1 MANSAQN
8 INQNLLNEIS
18 QNINLIDRDENG
30 AVTSREWIDA
40 GLAPEEFKKIAGDS
54 DTISMALLSQISS
67 SGASRS
73 SDASA
78 ATKAATIQEEQQTQT
93 AQSASASGTVFEVG
107 VETACRIDEEI
118 EEIMDDL
125 QEIQWYREL
134 DEAGFE
140 GYLVISEEAVAMLQ
154 MYQDFTQIMAM
165 VLMIIDAAQAA
176 QMALIDVLMGL
187 QPSEPSTYDKN
198 KRFKDRM
205 RMLSDAF
212 SQLQEIVNQRND
224 AVLREQLNVVD
235 QEQAKYGLKLIGMV
249 TFNGSLA
256 DHELQARKAGMKAEV
271 YARRQRV
278 DEMNAEVI
286 HKYIEWMI
294 KEKEGSQNY
303 FDMMEVQILEQV
315 NSDAL
320 RVEAG
325 SNVYGQQYDLNKS
338 LAAAL
343 ITAMER
349 LNNLRNLYVEII
361 KKRAETNLMILEAY
375 IGTKFNR
382 KALEYIS
389 DFIGEMG
396 AYVRSMVAININ
408 RTNILLSTQNE
419 LAGATYE
426 QARYNALYH
435 SNLLF
440 PFFDLIDAP
449 TLALFPKQELE
460 PSVVDYGEVD
470 NYLRQWGFGGID
482 GQSGGLFGDIE
493 LRQMELMAELEYG
506 DATVTDVG
514 DGYEGLNYERAS
526 EILNELDILS
536 STRELLAS
544 LARSSFDT
552 TNMVLYAYL
561 DVGYSSMGNAI
572 TMAAKTRGDT
582 VFQIARLKIDTLEK
596 SIKEHNRQR
605 KYEVEM
611 ERAIKDVIGAVLGIA
626 IMALAA
632 VITIATGGVGGAM
645 VIPVALAIVS
655 NGMGLGQQ
663 IADLVFTLTHMPTET
678 PYEDDDFFELDYQ
691 HGVASVEAEYQRII
705 DDLSYDE
712 SVYFEARE
720 NLGGGTRQLNPEA
733 VIEANKALLAAYLE
747 ELCLIITVTSA
758 ETHTQMVLEIM
769 GVGSMPTH
777 SRDLFDMAN
786 RRYSTFKEILDNKV
800 KLISANIAN
809 HNKYVNNVRDA
820 IRQSVQV
827 LFSAIGM
834 VFSVGSAATSGGT
847 SRMLTLAGDITG
859 LVSSTLDLV
868 YSAVDAMPDLGEL
881 ESIRLAINEWVS
893 NEINELDEDD
903 PFYGLYLEELN
914 AFRDIDPSTMLVDIG
929 NGYISANYVA
939 LSDIQFAMTRI
950 YRLWELIAH
959 IKEDQKATIEKILG
973 KSLGD
978 DILSEATNAARDKA
992 FKWADSIYKFWQGY
1006 AERHNEV
1013 TDAKRQ
1019 LAQQIISYLI
1029 NLVFTIDSMM
1039 KSIDKKSNGLF
1050 GKKFN
1055 KWSNKTKNMVTWA
1068 VIKYVI
1074 TKIIP
1079 KLLGELINLV
1089 AFSPAANIPAVN
1101 TALPSGEAGEG
1112 IAGLDAAQQVVGR
1125 QSGRAQIVSQ
1135 QIDYKNKIIDQLWS
1149 EAHDVVTG
1157 LIKEVIYTRI
1167 RQKDKEKQ
1175 EAKAKKKG
1183 MFKKIIGYI
1192 VKVISLVASFLGPI
1206 GQLIAL
1212 AINVAYGA
1220 ATGGLKGALMAVAS
1234 FVAGQ
1239 ALGGVMDAVGEALSS
1254 TASEAAQAGA
1264 QQATEAATALSDTA
1278 SQLTNQAS
1286 QLTQQASQL
1295 TEQASQ
1301 LTQQASQA
1309 LQSGNP
1315 VQAGQLAEQ
1324 ASKLTQEASRLTE
1337 QAQSLTSQAAELNT
1351 AAGELQKQASE
1362 LEKLAKDADK
1372 AQKAGDVKELAKV
1385 SEQISN
1391 TIAQMSKTIT
1401 QVSTSINAAVAQ
1413 NVGGQIGSETLN
1425 NITKQMA
1432 NLSKSLKSLAT
1443 KAQKIALNNAAKV
1456 KEAAA
1461 RQSAGKETAGKPDS
1475 TTGTSNAPATTQP
1488 VSQSFSSNV
1497 ARNISDRFKSLFDT
1511 SIKLASTAQILEGVI
1526 GLILSSLIEEMMP
1539 KILEALG
1546 IDEESS
1552 VFLRSLAGSIAQGAL
1567 TLTAQQ
1573 FLINPAV
1580 SAVFKGNGTI
1590 DPKFIAQKID
1600 KNNPNMTK
1608 AEAIYKELEANGY
1621 IDSEGNITDKFVNN
1635 VKTSRDLALSN
1646 LSAQDVDVAFNAM
1659 SEKWMESVKGSGK
1672 FNIYNAEE
1680 FTEAVTN
1687 MLINAVKTAV
1697 VNQVVTQMGIKN
1709 KAMQQLVGGILSD
1722 ALDLAYKGIK
1732 NGTLTSEDFKGLMSN
1747 AMDSAVSALIQ
1758 VGFNQ
1763 IVKNRYNSN
1772 DAQASIKESLY
1783 KDFLDRQLSSFEGEI
1798 VKSVLSADAY
1808 QDLKVSMIGSRKGDA
1823 TARLEQLGIV
1833 NIDVPENVMNILVN
1847 SEVFMKALSNLKKAA
1862 NPALAVSAANENSY
1876 NYSGA
1881 LGMINIKVN
1890 EINELLNQMQAND
1903 KKIDPK
1909 DVMPLF
1915 RAAFEEVGH
1924 AVADSLN
1931 ISAVSLDNSRL
1942 NAELFARTFASK
1954 CVEGM
1959 TATPVIEEAYLD
1971 QMAKAGD
1978 KIAQFLSSNKEALF
1992 DVRPNGV
1999 LAVKP
2004 DAVNIVKTLNPP
2016 QEIAPLVE
2024 AAINMDKI
2032 VNDAIG
2038 GKTAVGKQESAD
2050 MYKQTTTI
2058 TKADLKALAPFV
2070 TDDQLPL
2077 IFDNAS
2083 DDKMTFKKDLKD
2095 ILSSSD
2101 NKFSLEESVRL
2112 MSISNAVSQG
2122 ASIAFSDETADIMA
2136 MSSYVQ
2142 NKDKAPVEFAAV
2154 LSSEPAAV
2162 AEKALLISNLSMPS
2176 AKSEKVIDEYA
2187 KAMNIDPN
2195 TVKDS
2200 LSDLFMDIAQNQKD
2214 VQKHIASQI
2223 ISSFSSQTNTED
2235 VAAQAPVVASRDPQ
2249 AAKDAFLFKDLP
2261 MKPPSAD
2268 ISRVSRESVRQFATV
2283 SENSFS
2289 SSEIANIE
2297 NYVEKMDVQN
2307 MSKQDQN
2314 IINLSVGIKNKTS
2327 KAEMASIL
2335 MKDPNEELNEI
2346 KKPLLILL
2354 DKMPSDISKEQ
2365 KSSIRSSIATI
2376 GVSEKADVEEFKQM
2390 ILDISALAQKS
2401 KMPPAVKAAV
2411 SDQLNKAADNID
2423 LIIVNVK
2430 AKDIA
2435 EKAVSQASKTSQ
2447 IKEVADI
2454 MMSSPNLVK
2463 NTSEMIPKV
2472 FLSQNPSINQN
2483 NIEQLTTI
2491 VAALN
2496 MIKEDDI
2503 SVQAKASID
2512 TSINR
2517 LIGSLNKEMPKP
2529 VAVNMPEE
2537 SAEVQEISSVVR
2549 AEAEKR
2555 VAPNSMVNAP
2565 KDISTI
2571 LPNNVQPTESV
2582 AKTSGQIIGSS
2593 NPVALQVP
2601 KVVDAAQRTSVENK
2615 IADMARE
2622 TMEKIM
2628 PAVAQAQMPAASA
2641 KFMPG
2646 SQQISKSSSSDATA
2660 VTDDVFTPEE
2670 NVQIEEEVSAA
2681 VDRNKVA
2688 KEDLTL
2694 LNTIVGIKNKA
2705 LGAERMSSEG
2715 KDADAQL
2722 NGMKKPV
2729 EQVLIKIEGKMV
2741 KAEDKEKVR
2750 ELAKQVKATD
2760 FTKAE
2765 EVEDIMSRL
2774 KEVVRGANITA
2785 NVKKVIDKKIGQTIE
2800 AIENTGNNRKVKD
2813 IAEEAVKTVKA
2824 AVTEEQMN
2832 EVVQFV
2838 MSKPAI
2844 ADKVVRMLPVLMDME
2859 KDKTIDDAEKV
2870 ISLISKI
2877 KESAKGKS
2885 DGFKVDIAATKA
2897 ISILN
2902 KTIKS
2907 LDKAQAEEVS
2917 APSVTAK
2924 TEKSEPRTLAD
2935 NKINDNYVRR
2945 VEDQLVVL
2953 AKNRP
2958 EEAKKLVEKMVVTA
2972 LKELKNNETDIT
2984 VDLMSVLGKLSKRDD
2999 VRQVSPL
3006 ITKVAVDGLKEV
3018 SEQILIQAATGRVSK
3033 QDAAKA
3039 MEILP
3044 APVILDSID
3053 KVPAK
3058 LGSQVI
3064 SKMSETKA
3072 KEVIAY
3078 AQETGKAKEA
3088 IDMARET
3095 MEKIMPA
3102 VAQAQ
3107 MPAASAKFMPGS
3119 QQISKSSSSDATA
3132 VTDDVFTPEENVQI
3146 EEEVSAAVDRNKV
3159 AKEDLTLLNTIV
3171 GIKNK
3176 ALGAERMSSEGK
3188 DADAQLNGMKKPV
3201 EQVLIKIEGKMVK
3214 AEDKEKVRELAKQ
3227 VKATDFTKAEEV
3239 EDIMS
3244 RLKEVVSEANITA
3257 NVKKVIDKKIGQTIE
3272 AIENTGNN
3280 RKVKDIAEEAVKMVK
3295 AAVAE
3300 EQMNEVVQF
3309 VMSKP
3314 AIADKVVRMLPV
3326 IVAAEKNMKPEN
3338 VEKTIRLM
3346 NEIKSAFAG
3355 KPDGMK
3361 MGLAAERAIAIISKQ
3376 NNRLFVTVDS
3386 SSMEPSNIKT
3396 INIQNVSVGEMLRN
3410 SSENI
3415 AETVISTILADRM
3428 NPKQVARFISNFD
3441 PAVIAIILESLEEKD
3456 AMKVA
3461 AEIIFASDPKLAK
3474 HMLSDTG
3481 QKKIGKKLRALI
3493 DSAIGEDA
3501 SLEDNDSD
3509 INVSGVLNGKSD
3521 NDGKDGQEEK
3531 DDKEEIDIP
3540 ISQG

>member
-1 MANSAQN
+1 MDNSAQS

-30 AVTSREWIDA
+30 AVTSREWAEA
-40 GLAPEEFKKIAGDS
+40 GLPSEEFRKIAGAS
-54 DTISMALLSQISS
+54 DAISKALLAQLSS
-67 SGASRS
+67 ANTNKALSTSNT
-73 SDASA
+73 SA
-78 ATKAATIQEEQQTQT
+78 AVVEKGQQNQAAQNTT
-93 AQSASASGTVFEVG
+93 ASGNVFEAG
-107 VETACRIDEEI
+107 LETACNIDEQI
-118 EEIMDDL
+118 EEIMTDL
-125 QEIQWYREL
+125 QNVQWYRD
-134 DEAGFE
+134 DEPGLE
-140 GYLVISEEAVAMLQ
+140 GYFIISEEAVAMLQ
-154 MYQDFTQIMAM
+154 LYQDLTQIMAM
-165 VLMIIDAAQAA
+165 ILMIIDAAQAA
-176 QMALIDVLMGL
+176 QMALIDVMMGL

-212 SQLQEIVNQRND
+212 SQLQEIVNNNND
-224 AVLREQLNVVD
+224 NKLKEELTAVEK
-235 QEQAKYGLKLIGMV
+235 EQAKYGLKLVGMV

-278 DEMNAEVI
+278 DEMNAAVI
-286 HKYIEWMI
+286 HEYIQWMI
-294 KEKEGSQNY
+294 DSKKGSDNY
-303 FDMMEVQILEQV
+303 FDRTEVQILEQV

-320 RVEAG
+320 TVEAG
-325 SNVYGQQYDLNKS
+325 GNVFGQQYDLNKS

-408 RTNILLSTQNE
+408 RTNILLTTQNE
-419 LAGATYE
+419 LAAATYE
-426 QARYNALYH
+426 QARYNALFY
-435 SNLLF
+435 SNLAF
-440 PFFDLIDAP
+440 PFLDLIDAP
-449 TLALFPKQELE
+449 VLALFPKQELE
-460 PSVVDYGEVD
+460 PSVVNYEQVD
-470 NYLRQWGFGGID
+470 AYLRQWGLGGID
-482 GQSGGLFGDIE
+482 SQSGDMFSDIE
-493 LRQMELMAELEYG
+493 RRQMELMAELEYG
-506 DATVTDVG
+506 DSTVEDLG

-526 EILNELDILS
+526 EILKELDALS

-544 LARSSFDT
+544 LTRSSFDT
-552 TNMVLYAYL
+552 MNMVLYAYL

-582 VFQIARLKIDTLEK
+582 ILQVARLKIDTLEK

-611 ERAIKDVIGAVLGIA
+611 ERAIKDVIGAVLGLA

-655 NGMGLGQQ
+655 NGIGLGQQ
-663 IADLVFTLTHMPTET
+663 IADFVFTLTHMPVET
-678 PYEDDDFFELDYQ
+678 PYEDDDFFELDYE
-691 HGVASVEAEYQRII
+691 HGVASVEAEYERII
-705 DDLSYDE
+705 DSLSYDE
-712 SVYFEARE
+712 SIYFEARST
-720 NLGGGTRQLNPEA
+720 LGGGTRQLNPGA
-733 VIEANKALLAAYLE
+733 VMEANKALLSAYLQ
-747 ELCLIITVTSA
+747 ELCLIIATTSA

-769 GVGSMPTH
+769 GVGSIPTH

-800 KLISANIAN
+800 KLISANISN

-820 IRQSVQV
+820 IRQGVQV

-847 SRMLTLAGDITG
+847 SRMLTLIGDITG

-868 YSAVDAMPDLGEL
+868 YSAVDAMPDTGEL
-881 ESIRLAINEWVS
+881 ESIRIAMNEWVD
-893 NEINELDEDD
+893 NQINELDKDD
-903 PFYGLYLEELN
+903 PFYDLYLEELN
-914 AFRDIDPSTMLVDIG
+914 TLRNIDPSTMLVDIG
-929 NGYISANYVA
+929 NGYVSANYVA
-939 LSDIQFAMTRI
+939 LSDMQFAMTRI
-950 YRLWELIAH
+950 YRLWELIAN
-959 IKEDQKATIEKILG
+959 IKDDQKATIEKLLG

-978 DILSEATNAARDKA
+978 DALSEAISAARDKA
-992 FKWADSIYKFWQGY
+992 FKWTDSIYKFWQGY
-1006 AERHNEV
+1006 ADRHNEV

-1019 LAQQIISYLI
+1019 LAQQIISYMI

-1055 KWSNKTKNMVTWA
+1055 KWSNKTKNMMTWA
-1068 VIKYVI
+1068 LIKYVI

-1079 KLLGELINLV
+1079 KLLAELINLV
-1089 AFSPAANIPAVN
+1089 AFPPDAHIPAISTN
-1101 TALPSGEAGEG
+1101 LPSGEEAEG
-1112 IAGLDAAQQVVGR
+1112 VSGLDAAQQAVGR
-1125 QSGRAQIVSQ
+1125 QGGRIQIVSQ
-1135 QIDYKNKIIDQLWS
+1135 QVDYQNKVIDQLWS
-1149 EAHDVVTG
+1149 EAHDIVTG
-1157 LIKEVIYTRI
+1157 LIKEMIFTKI
-1167 RQKDKEKQ
+1167 RQKDREKQ

-1183 MFKKIIGYI
+1183 LFKKIIGYV

-1264 QQATEAATALSDTA
+1264 QQATEAVKQLEGAVEGLKDQVADLNKQLTDAMANGDSLKVAD
-1278 SQLTNQAS
+1278 LTNQIE
-1286 QLTQQASQL
+1286 QLNQEIATLQQTIGTLNDQITTLNDLAGRAN
-1295 TEQASQ
+1295 EA
-1301 LTQQASQA
+1301 QQT
-1309 LQSGNP
+1309 GN
-1315 VQAGQLAEQ
+1315 LREL
-1324 ASKLTQEASRLTE
+1324 SKL
-1337 QAQSLTSQAAELNT
+1337 
-1351 AAGELQKQASE
+1351 
-1362 LEKLAKDADK
+1362 
-1372 AQKAGDVKELAKV
+1372 
-1385 SEQISN
+1385 SEQISTAVGN
-1391 TIAQMSKTIT
+1391 VASTVS
-1401 QVSTSINAAVAQ
+1401 QVSA
-1413 NVGGQIGSETLN
+1413 TLN
-1425 NITKQMA
+1425 AVVTQAAGRLTDAVNQTLNTVTKQMA

-1443 KAQKIALNNAAKV
+1443 KAQKIAISNAAKV

-1461 RQSAGKETAGKPDS
+1461 RQATGKETSGKPDS
-1475 TTGTSNAPATTQP
+1475 TTGASNAPTNAQP

-1497 ARNISDRFKSLFDT
+1497 ARDISNRFKSLLDPT
-1511 SIKLASTAQILEGVI
+1511 IKLASTAQILEGVI

-1539 KILEALG
+1539 KILKALG

-1552 VFLRSLAGSIAQGAL
+1552 VFLRSLVSTVANGAL
-1567 TLTAQQ
+1567 SLTAQQ
-1573 FLINPAV
+1573 LLVNPAV
-1580 SAVFKGNGTI
+1580 NSLFKGNGTI
-1590 DPKFIAQKID
+1590 DSKFIAQRID
-1600 KNNPNMTK
+1600 KNNPNMDRAGK
-1608 AEAIYKELEANGY
+1608 IYSELEANGY

-1635 VKTSRDLALSN
+1635 VKTSKDLSLPG
-1646 LSAQDVDVAFNAM
+1646 LSAQDVDVAFSAM
-1659 SEKWMESVKGSGK
+1659 SEKWVESVKGSGK

-1680 FTEAVTN
+1680 FTEAVAN
-1687 MLINAVKTAV
+1687 MLLNAVKNAA
-1697 VNQVVTQMGIKN
+1697 VNQAVSQMGIKN
-1709 KAMQQLVGGILSD
+1709 KAMQQLVGSILSD
-1722 ALDLAYKGIK
+1722 SLDLAYKGIK
-1732 NGTLTSEDFKGLMSN
+1732 NGTLTAEDFKGLMSN

-1758 VGFNQ
+1758 MGFNQ

-1783 KDFLDRQLSSFEGEI
+1783 KDFLDQQLSSFEGEI
-1798 VKSVLSADAY
+1798 IKAVWSTDAY
-1808 QDLKVSMIGSRKGDA
+1808 QDLKASMLGSRKGDA

-1833 NIDVPENVMNILVN
+1833 NVDVPENVMNVLV
-1847 SEVFMKALSNLKKAA
+1847 SSSVFMKAMSNVKKAA
-1862 NPALAVSAANENSY
+1862 NPALAIAAAADDSY

-1881 LGMINIKVN
+1881 LGMINVKVK
-1890 EINELLNQMQAND
+1890 EMTEMLSQMQAKN
-1903 KKIDPK
+1903 KNIDPK
-1909 DVMPLF
+1909 DVLPLF
-1915 RAAFEEVGH
+1915 KAAFEEFGH
-1924 AVADSLN
+1924 AIADSLN
-1931 ISAVSLDNSRL
+1931 ISSVSLDNSRL

-1959 TATPVIEEAYLD
+1959 SASPVIEESYLD

-1978 KIAQFLSSNKEALF
+1978 KVAQFLSTNKEAMF
-1992 DVRPNGV
+1992 DARPKGM
-1999 LAVKP
+1999 LAFKP
-2004 DAVNIVKTLNPP
+2004 DAANVLQKINPS
-2016 QEIAPLVE
+2016 QEIAPLVK
-2024 AAINMDKI
+2024 AAVNMDKI

-2038 GKTAVGKQESAD
+2038 GKIVVGKQEAAD
-2050 MYKQTTTI
+2050 LYQPTKAI

-2070 TDDQLPL
+2070 TEDQLPL
-2077 IFDNAS
+2077 IFNNAS
-2083 DDKMTFKKDLKD
+2083 DDKMTFKENLKD
-2095 ILSSSD
+2095 VFLSPD
-2101 NKFSLEESVRL
+2101 NKFSLEQSVRL

-2122 ASIAFSDETADIMA
+2122 ASVAFSDETVDIMA

-2142 NKDKAPVEFAAV
+2142 NKDKTPAEFAAV

-2162 AEKALLISNLSMPS
+2162 AEKSLLISNLSMPS

-2187 KAMNIDPN
+2187 KAMNSDPDA
-2195 TVKDS
+2195 VKNS
-2200 LSDLFMDIAQNQKD
+2200 LNELFMNIAQSQKS

-2223 ISSFSSQTNTED
+2223 ISSFSSQASTEE
-2235 VAAQAPVVASRDPQ
+2235 VAVQSPVVASKDPQ
-2249 AAKDAFLFKDLP
+2249 AVKDAFMFKDLP
-2261 MKPPSAD
+2261 IRPPSAD
-2268 ISRVSRESVRQFATV
+2268 ISRVSSESVRQFAAV

-2307 MSKQDQN
+2307 VSKQDQN
-2314 IINLSVGIKNKTS
+2314 LINLSVGIKNKTS

-2376 GVSEKADVEEFKQM
+2376 GVSEKADVEDFKQM
-2390 ILDISALAQKS
+2390 ILDLSALAQKS

-2411 SDQLNKAADNID
+2411 SDQLNKAADNVD

-2454 MMSSPNLVK
+2454 IMSSPNLVK

-2472 FLSQNPSINQN
+2472 FLSQNQSINQN

-2496 MIKEDDI
+2496 MIKENEI
-2503 SVQAKASID
+2503 TVQAKASID

-2517 LIGSLNKEMPKP
+2517 LIGSLSKEMPKLA
-2529 VAVNMPEE
+2529 VVNMPEGSE
-2537 SAEVQEISSVVR
+2537 EVQEISSVVR

-2565 KDISTI
+2565 KDISNI
-2571 LPNNVQPTESV
+2571 MPNNVQPTESV
-2582 AKTSGQIIGSS
+2582 AKTSGQIVGSS
-2593 NPVALQVP
+2593 NPMAPQVSMSSP
-2601 KVVDAAQRTSVENK
+2601 VGRSMEAVDAAQKTDKESKV
-2615 IADMARE
+2615 ADMARE

-2628 PAVAQAQMPAASA
+2628 PAVAQAQMPVASA
-2641 KFMPG
+2641 RFVPG
-2646 SQQISKSSSSDATA
+2646 SQQISKASSSDASV

-2681 VDRNKVA
+2681 VDKNKVA

-2715 KDADAQL
+2715 KDANAQL

-2741 KAEDKEKVR
+2741 KAEDKEKVK

-2774 KEVVRGANITA
+2774 KEVVSGANITA
-2785 NVKKVIDKKIGQTIE
+2785 NVKKVIDKKIDQTIE

-2813 IAEEAVKTVKA
+2813 IAEKAVKMVRA

-2838 MSKPAI
+2838 MSKPSI
-2844 ADKVVRMLPVLMDME
+2844 ADKVIRMMPIIVDAE
-2859 KDKTIDDAEKV
+2859 KDKRADDVEKLISV
-2870 ISLISKI
+2870 ISKT
-2877 KESAKGKS
+2877 KESSKGKS
-2885 DGFKVDIAATKA
+2885 DGFKVEIAATKA
-2897 ISILN
+2897 ISTLN

-2907 LDKAQAEEVS
+2907 LDKVQAERIL
-2917 APSVTAK
+2917 APSVTTK
-2924 TEKSEPRTLAD
+2924 TEKTEPRTSAN
-2935 NKINDNYVRR
+2935 NKVNDSYVRR

-2972 LKELKNNETDIT
+2972 LKELKNNEADIA
-2984 VDLMSVLGKLSKRDD
+2984 VDLMSVLGELSKRDD

-3006 ITKVAVDGLKEV
+3006 ITKVAVEGLKEV
-3018 SEQILIQAATGRVSK
+3018 SEQILIRAATGRVSK

-3058 LGSQVI
+3058 LGAQVI
-3064 SKMSETKA
+3064 TKMSETKA

-3088 IDMARET
+3088 VDMARET

-3107 MPAASAKFMPGS
+3107 MPVASARFVPGS
-3119 QQISKSSSSDATA
+3119 QQISKASSSDASV

-3146 EEEVSAAVDRNKV
+3146 EEEVSAAVDKNKV

-3188 DADAQLNGMKKPV
+3188 DANAQLNGMKKPV

-3214 AEDKEKVRELAKQ
+3214 AEDKEKVKELAKQ

-3244 RLKEVVSEANITA
+3244 RLKEVVSGANITA
-3257 NVKKVIDKKIGQTIE
+3257 NVKKVIDKKIDQTIE

-3280 RKVKDIAEEAVKMVK
+3280 RKVKDIAEKAVKMVK
-3295 AAVAE
+3295 AAVTE

-3314 AIADKVVRMLPV
+3314 SIADKVVRMLPV
-3326 IVAAEKNMKPEN
+3326 VVAAEKNMRPEN
-3338 VEKTIRLM
+3338 VEKTIRLI
-3346 NEIKSAFAG
+3346 NELKSAFSG
-3355 KPDGMK
+3355 KPDGMNI
-3361 MGLAAERAIAIISKQ
+3361 GLAAEKAIAIISKQ
-3376 NNRLFVTVDS
+3376 NNRLFIAVDAA
-3386 SSMEPSNIKT
+3386 SMEPNNIKT

-3415 AETVISTILADRM
+3415 AETVMSTILADRM

-3456 AMKVA
+3456 AVKVA
-3461 AEIIFASDPKLAK
+3461 AEIISASDPKLAK
-3474 HMLSDTG
+3474 HMLSDAS
-3481 QKKIGKKLRALI
+3481 QKKIGKKLRSLI
-3493 DSAIGEDA
+3493 DSAIGE
-3501 SLEDNDSD
+3501 SSSSEDSD
-3509 INVSGVLNGKSD
+3509 AGISGISSVK
-3521 NDGKDGQEEK
+3521 NDDGDSEQKEK
-3531 DDKEEIDIP
+3531 DEKDELEALA
-3540 ISQG
+3540 SRE